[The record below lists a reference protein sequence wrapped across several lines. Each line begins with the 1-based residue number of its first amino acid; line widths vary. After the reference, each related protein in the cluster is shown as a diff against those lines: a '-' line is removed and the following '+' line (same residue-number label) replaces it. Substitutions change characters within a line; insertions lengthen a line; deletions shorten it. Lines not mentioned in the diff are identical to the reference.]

1 MGSGVSVTIMVGKTM
16 TITMMLMVRTVMM
29 KMMTVMIP
37 VIIGSLSNYD
47 DDDDNLKKTTGLMIK
62 TTALHVHHAFLVNF
76 FDFHCTTTT

>member
-47 DDDDNLKKTTGLMIK
+47 DDDDNLKKQ
-62 TTALHVHHAFLVNF
+62 
-76 FDFHCTTTT
+76 